1 MKIIQQGNSLSEDDL
16 HIIDTELVTKMVK
29 NRLLIEFDESP
40 DIESL
45 DFSGCQGFY
54 HIKSLGNKLYQF
66 WFEHKQDY
74 DTFYDI
80 MIAYKM
86 TLTGSDK

>member
-74 DTFYDI
+74 DTFYNI